1 MTVRASLKFGG
12 GGGIHFKEP
21 WQLMPATP
29 TAANLIIYDAA
40 PGQWTS
46 ATTGF
51 FTEMARRGLQDQ
63 TNWTADTYKT
73 LLSVTSGK
81 GFVAAI
87 VGPTLGGAHTT
98 TFRIT
103 VDGVVH
109 TIAIVGASGDRCCL
123 LSQVKTGSDFTT
135 SLQYIKVDTEAL
147 ASDKA
152 TLSELYTSD
161 GYIPGWRQMQNTP
174 MLQFKRS
181 LLIEAKNSASITNS
195 TATAYSAVMYRL
207 GL

>member
-1 MTVRASLKFGG
+1 MTIPAKKSNSGV
-12 GGGIHFKEP
+12 HFSEP

-29 TAANLIIYDAA
+29 AVANLLVWDSAGSSWNA
-40 PGQWTS
+40 GTTS
-46 ATTGF
+46 F

-73 LLSVTSGK
+73 LLTVTSGK
-81 GFVAAI
+81 GLVAGI
-87 VGPTLGGAHTT
+87 IGPTLGGAHTT

-109 TIAIVGASGDRCCL
+109 TIAITGASGDRCCL
-123 LSQVKTGSDFTT
+123 LSQVKTSAEFTT
-135 SLQYIKVDTEAL
+135 ASQFNKVDTEAL
-147 ASDKA
+147 GSDKA
-152 TLSELYTSD
+152 TFGELYTTD
-161 GYIPGWRQMQNTP
+161 AFIPGWRQMMDVP
-174 MLQFKRS
+174 LLMFRKS

-195 TATAYSAVMYRL
+195 TATAYSAVQYRL